1 MQKKWFC
8 FLSNYSD
15 NAHGVFICGVC
26 VDVMHRQIFNQTP
39 LGVMWCIQD
48 FFKEH
53 PAAAAAR
60 TVQQCI
66 ENIRLNAEQLK
77 RDGDLMHQ
85 FLASYQ

>member
-1 MQKKWFC
+1 M
-8 FLSNYSD
+8 LD
-15 NAHGVFICGVC
+15 
-26 VDVMHRQIFNQTP
+26 
-39 LGVMWCIQD
+39 MWQA
-48 FFKEH
+48 FFQEH

-60 TVQQCI
+60 TVQQSL